1 MAIVATNGK
10 KGAINAD
17 IFGSVLTLTFADGN
31 EIVVD
36 VSKLSDD
43 IRAAAIMHGVKQKL
57 VDAAAIARN
66 VDTGTSATV
75 TDKYNAV
82 KKVADRIMSADGKWN
97 EGRGAAT
104 TPGASGAILVRA
116 LMKMTGKDETYVK
129 DFLSAKTK
137 EERAALKRNPKVLE
151 IMAELQAATV
161 TNGINTDALLGEL
174 GVGDESEPLA
184 AMVTPVKE
192 TKPNTRTSKKKLV
205 PATAE

>member
-1 MAIVATNGK
+1 MTIVATNGK

-17 IFGSVLTLTFADGN
+17 IFGTVLTLTFADGN

-43 IRAAAIMHGVKQKL
+43 IRASAIMHGVKQKL

-66 VDTGTSATV
+66 VDTGASATV
-75 TDKYNAV
+75 TDKFNAV

-137 EERAALKRNPKVLE
+137 EQRAALKRNPQVLAA
-151 IMAELQAATV
+151 MAELQAATV

-174 GVGDESEPLA
+174 GVGEDAEP
-184 AMVTPVKE
+184 VEE
-192 TKPNTRTSKKKLV
+192 TKSTKPDTRTGKKKLV
-205 PATAE
+205 PATLE

>member
-1 MAIVATNGK
+1 MAIVSNNGK

-17 IFGSVLTLTFADGN
+17 IFGTTLTLTFADGQ

-36 VSKLSDD
+36 TSKLSDD
-43 IRAAAIMHGVKQKL
+43 IRASAIMHGVKQKL

-66 VDTGTSATV
+66 VDTGASATIA
-75 TDKYNAV
+75 DKYAAV

-104 TPGASGAILVRA
+104 STGASGAMLTRA
-116 LMKMTGKDETYVK
+116 LMRLTGKDETYVK
-129 DFLSAKTK
+129 DFLSAKSK

-174 GVGDESEPLA
+174 GVGDEQEP
-184 AMVTPVKE
+184 VETIEQPVAEK
-192 TKPNTRTSKKKLV
+192 KLNTRTSKKKLV
-205 PATAE
+205 PVLTE